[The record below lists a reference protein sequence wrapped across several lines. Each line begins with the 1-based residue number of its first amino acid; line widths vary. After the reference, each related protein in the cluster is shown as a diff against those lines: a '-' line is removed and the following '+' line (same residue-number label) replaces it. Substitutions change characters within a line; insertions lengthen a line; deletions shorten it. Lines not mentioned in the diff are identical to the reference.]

1 MLLALPLLPIIHFS
15 VQRWRGVHPT
25 VITGRGAGLHP
36 DMRPALAL
44 GFLLFTGLVVLLIG
58 YHHMCGSLMKK
69 FQRDENQRSHIWY
82 RYFNEVPTL
91 LLIAVVLLVVLKPF

>member
-1 MLLALPLLPIIHFS
+1 
-15 VQRWRGVHPT
+15 
-25 VITGRGAGLHP
+25 
-36 DMRPALAL
+36 
-44 GFLLFTGLVVLLIG
+44 VLLIG

-82 RYFNEVPTL
+82 RYFNEVPTV